1 MFEDWE
7 LIEASFAMQYPGKDL
22 YDDTMDWKEFI
33 TLLAGLRK
41 ETPLGQIIAI
51 RSEED
56 PQILKQF
63 SAEQNQ
69 LRTQWR
75 THCMEQYPKNGC
87 EGDRLEKLSELQAV
101 LEAAFH

>member
-1 MFEDWE
+1 
-7 LIEASFAMQYPGKDL
+7 MQYPGKDL

-41 ETPLGQIIAI
+41 ETLLGQIIAI

-75 THCMEQYPKNGC
+75 TYCMEQYPKNGC
-87 EGDRLEKLSELQAV
+87 EGDRLEKLSELQDV

>member
-1 MFEDWE
+1 
-7 LIEASFAMQYPGKDL
+7 MQYLGKDL
-22 YDDTMDWKEFI
+22 YDDSMDWKEFI

-41 ETPLGQIIAI
+41 ETPLGQMIAI

-75 THCMEQYPKNGC
+75 TYCMKQHPENVC
-87 EGDRLEKLSELQAV
+87 EGDQLEMLSELQTV

>member
-1 MFEDWE
+1 
-7 LIEASFAMQYPGKDL
+7 MQYPGKDL
-22 YDDTMDWKEFI
+22 YDDSMDWKEFI
-33 TLLAGLRK
+33 ILLAGLRK
-41 ETPLGQIIAI
+41 ETPLGQMIAI

-75 THCMEQYPKNGC
+75 TYCMKQHPENVC
-87 EGDRLEKLSELQAV
+87 EGDQLEMLSELQAV
-101 LEAAFH
+101 LEAAFQ

>member
-1 MFEDWE
+1 MMIRWT
-7 LIEASFAMQYPGKDL
+7 GKSLSHCLQDC
-22 YDDTMDWKEFI
+22 
-33 TLLAGLRK
+33 GK

-75 THCMEQYPKNGC
+75 TYCMEQYPKNGC
-87 EGDRLEKLSELQAV
+87 EGDRLEKLSELQDV

>member
-1 MFEDWE
+1 
-7 LIEASFAMQYPGKDL
+7 MQYPGKDL
-22 YDDTMDWKEFI
+22 YDDSMDWKEFI

-41 ETPLGQIIAI
+41 ETPLGQMIAI

-75 THCMEQYPKNGC
+75 TYCMKQHPENVC
-87 EGDRLEKLSELQAV
+87 EGDQVEMVSELQAV
-101 LEAAFH
+101 LEAAFQ

>member
-1 MFEDWE
+1 
-7 LIEASFAMQYPGKDL
+7 MQYPGKDL

-41 ETPLGQIIAI
+41 ETPLGQMIAI

-63 SAEQNQ
+63 SVEQKQ

-75 THCMEQYPKNGC
+75 TTCMKQYPERIGEK
-87 EGDRLEKLSELQAV
+87 EQLEMLSELQAI
-101 LEAAFH
+101 LETAFH

>member
-1 MFEDWE
+1 
-7 LIEASFAMQYPGKDL
+7 MQYPGKDL
-22 YDDTMDWKEFI
+22 YDDSMDWKEFI

-41 ETPLGQIIAI
+41 ETPLGQMIAI

-75 THCMEQYPKNGC
+75 TYRMKQHPENVC
-87 EGDRLEKLSELQAV
+87 EGDQLEMLSELQTV

>member
-1 MFEDWE
+1 
-7 LIEASFAMQYPGKDL
+7 MQYPGKDL
-22 YDDTMDWKEFI
+22 YDDSMDWKEFI

-41 ETPLGQIIAI
+41 ETPLGQMIAI
-51 RSEED
+51 RREED

-75 THCMEQYPKNGC
+75 TYCMKQHPENVC
-87 EGDRLEKLSELQAV
+87 EGDQLEMLSELQAV
-101 LEAAFH
+101 LEAAFQ

>member
-1 MFEDWE
+1 
-7 LIEASFAMQYPGKDL
+7 MQYPGKDL
-22 YDDTMDWKEFI
+22 YDDSMDWKEFI

-41 ETPLGQIIAI
+41 ETPLGQMIAI

-63 SAEQNQ
+63 SAEQNE

-75 THCMEQYPKNGC
+75 TYCMKQPPENVC
-87 EGDRLEKLSELQAV
+87 EGDQLEMLSELQAV

>member
-1 MFEDWE
+1 M
-7 LIEASFAMQYPGKDL
+7 
-22 YDDTMDWKEFI
+22 
-33 TLLAGLRK
+33 
-41 ETPLGQIIAI
+41 IAI

-75 THCMEQYPKNGC
+75 TYCMKQYPENVC
-87 EGDRLEKLSELQAV
+87 EGDQLEMLSELQTV

>member
-1 MFEDWE
+1 
-7 LIEASFAMQYPGKDL
+7 MQYPGKDL
-22 YDDTMDWKEFI
+22 YDDSMDWKEFI

-41 ETPLGQIIAI
+41 ETPLGQMIAI

-75 THCMEQYPKNGC
+75 TYCMKQHPENVC
-87 EGDRLEKLSELQAV
+87 EGDQLEMLSELQAV
-101 LEAAFH
+101 LGAAFQ

>member
-1 MFEDWE
+1 
-7 LIEASFAMQYPGKDL
+7 MQYPGKDL
-22 YDDTMDWKEFI
+22 YDDSMDWKEFI

-41 ETPLGQIIAI
+41 ETPLGQMIAI

-75 THCMEQYPKNGC
+75 IYCMKQHPENVC
-87 EGDRLEKLSELQAV
+87 EGDQLEMLSELQTV

>member
-1 MFEDWE
+1 
-7 LIEASFAMQYPGKDL
+7 MQYPGKDL

-75 THCMEQYPKNGC
+75 KYCMEQYPECVC
-87 EGDRLEKLSELQAV
+87 EGEQLEMLSELQAV